1 VLPHRKEDLSALVA
15 VDADFEIIILK
26 HSLEL
31 IERVNALW
39 SEYLQSGTAMVAVH
53 TTAPSAP
60 TLAEYFDYVGWK
72 QLVAEGWGET
82 KKLEAVKIVV
92 PKGHFLWFRTWLMH
106 AGAEFNPGQGD
117 GGIRLHYYLLNYLL
131 EGQPTS
137 INMQANPLQ
146 VRGGC
151 LE

>member
-1 VLPHRKEDLSALVA
+1 M
-15 VDADFEIIILK
+15 DADFEIIILK

-39 SEYLQSGTAMVAVH
+39 SEYHQSDTASVSVH
-53 TTAPSAP
+53 TDGRIPP
-60 TLAEYFDYVGWK
+60 NVAEYFDYVGWK
-72 QLVAEGWGET
+72 QLVADGWGNT
-82 KKLEAVKIVV
+82 KKLQAVKIVV
-92 PKGHFLWFRTWLMH
+92 PKGHFLWFKTWLMH

-117 GGIRLHYYLLNYLL
+117 GGIRLHYYLLNDLMR
-131 EGQPTS
+131 EKPPTS

>member
-1 VLPHRKEDLSALVA
+1 M
-15 VDADFEIIILK
+15 DADFEIIILK

-39 SEYLQSGTAMVAVH
+39 SEYHQSDTASVPVH
-53 TTAPSAP
+53 TDGRIPP
-60 TLAEYFDYVGWK
+60 NVAEYFDYVGWK
-72 QLVAEGWGET
+72 QLVADGWGNT
-82 KKLEAVKIVV
+82 KKLQAVKIVV
-92 PKGHFLWFRTWLMH
+92 PKGHFLWFKTWLMH

-117 GGIRLHYYLLNYLL
+117 GGIRLHYYLLNDLMR
-131 EGQPTS
+131 EGPPTS

>member
-1 VLPHRKEDLSALVA
+1 